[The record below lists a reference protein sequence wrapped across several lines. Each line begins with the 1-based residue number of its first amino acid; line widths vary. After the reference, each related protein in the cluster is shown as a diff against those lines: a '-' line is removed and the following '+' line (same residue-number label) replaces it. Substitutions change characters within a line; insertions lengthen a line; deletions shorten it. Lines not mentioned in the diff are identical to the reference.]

1 MLNRT
6 EELSSPSSSAPA
18 EVKGQNRSLGVL
30 AALQHPWT
38 TFGDTHHQQEVS
50 QVLGQQWPWHSCE
63 WAGAWR
69 ALLRRETRS
78 QVLTGGASAT
88 TSTLLP
94 EMANTLNP
102 NLPAEHHCNH
112 LERSAS
118 RQASQIHLV
127 LPIPCSKPP
136 SYLRGKS
143 RLWGRD
149 NTLPLSERLH

>member
-1 MLNRT
+1 MHL
-6 EELSSPSSSAPA
+6 
-18 EVKGQNRSLGVL
+18 QRSKPKTG
-30 AALQHPWT
+30 PWVSWLLCST
-38 TFGDTHHQQEVS
+38 PGLPLVTHTVS
-50 QVLGQQWPWHSCE
+50 RKCLKCWDNSGPGTHVNGLVPGEHCC
-63 WAGAWR
+63 GGR
-69 ALLRRETRS
+69 RS
-78 QVLTGGASAT
+78 QALTGGASAT

-118 RQASQIHLV
+118 RQASQIQLF